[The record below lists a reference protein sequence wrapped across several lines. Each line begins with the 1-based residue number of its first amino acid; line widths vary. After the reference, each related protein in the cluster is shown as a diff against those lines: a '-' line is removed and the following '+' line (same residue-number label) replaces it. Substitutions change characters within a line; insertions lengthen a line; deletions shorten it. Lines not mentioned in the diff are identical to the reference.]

1 MTMKN
6 FFIALVLTR
15 LFLGILLIA
24 GTTQNQGCLPWKEP
38 LTVGG
43 GAACSRRIA
52 ATPSVAETLAE
63 RRRSRTDR
71 AVGCTTARVLKTRWA
86 TGPMPLRA

>member
-6 FFIALVLTR
+6 FFIALVLIG
-15 LFLGILLIA
+15 LFLGVLLIA

-43 GAACSRRIA
+43 SGGAFSENRG
-52 ATPSVAETLAE
+52 ETVC
-63 RRRSRTDR
+63 R
-71 AVGCTTARVLKTRWA
+71 
-86 TGPMPLRA
+86 